1 MTNLREKRNYWNF
14 DMRLGIRF
22 FLFVFC
28 FYSMTQLLFLSS
40 SLVSLIGFQPSYF
53 GLIITF
59 FCYFEDLVDI
69 PSIDYLTVLEFDL
82 NSKGL

>member
-1 MTNLREKRNYWNF
+1 
-14 DMRLGIRF
+14 MRLGISF
-22 FLFVFC
+22 FLSFSFLDTIVVF
-28 FYSMTQLLFLSS
+28 SSILSP
-40 SLVSLIGFQPSYF
+40 LIGFKPSDF